1 MTSYKYLGII
11 LDQTLSF
18 NKHINNC
25 IKNVAH
31 TIYLLS
37 KVRPY
42 INVTTSTILY
52 KSVILPNI
60 DYGDIIYEATNTANL
75 MKLQRLQNQCLRIC
89 ARSRDLIPTTELH
102 CRYKVG
108 ILESRRQGHLNNYM
122 FKQQNNTDLIDQLII
137 RTRAHD
143 GTLFKVEYP
152 YLEKYKQSTFYHGTL
167 LWNDLSSAT
176 RNIASYTSFKLLQ
189 KRAMLSNNM

>member
-1 MTSYKYLGII
+1 M
-11 LDQTLSF
+11 
-18 NKHINNC
+18 
-25 IKNVAH
+25 
-31 TIYLLS
+31 YLLS

-52 KSVILPNI
+52 KSIILPYI

-89 ARSRDLIPTTELH
+89 ARSRDHIPTTELH

-108 ILESRRQGHLNNYM
+108 ILESRRQAHLNNYM
-122 FKQQNNTDLIDQLII
+122 FKQQNNTE
-137 RTRAHD
+137 RTC
-143 GTLFKVEYP
+143 KNI
-152 YLEKYKQSTFYHGTL
+152 KQSTFYRGAL
-167 LWNDLSSAT
+167 LWNGLSAAT

-189 KRAMLSNNM
+189 KRVMLSNNM